1 MDTKARYF
9 IVDPIDGCVLTSTRD
24 HRVAQAVAIGI
35 LDSKVEA
42 LGDHSKFQTA
52 VKWCSANYEKF
63 DTENI
68 KLAAA
73 DLSFLT
79 NDQVS
84 DRYKKSKE
92 LAVARRKF
100 FMFLYMFADSGLNA
114 YFLDTFVNY
123 EAVGVLSKTLSND
136 DMLREYASC
145 ADLPLEEAR
154 KELEIKLES
163 RYYTVLKIQ
172 GHVDYLI
179 NKVNETSSVKEILEY
194 YDITKYRM
202 MGNYI

>member
-9 IVDPIDGCVLTSTRD
+9 VVDPVDGCVLTSTRD

-42 LGDHSKFQTA
+42 LGDHSKLQTA

-63 DTENI
+63 DTEHI
-68 KLAAA
+68 KLST
-73 DLSFLT
+73 DLVFLT

-92 LAVARRKF
+92 LAVARRRF

-114 YFLDTFVNY
+114 YFMDSFVNH
-123 EAVGVLSKTLSND
+123 EAVEVLNKTLSND

-145 ADLPLEEAR
+145 IDLPIEEAR

-179 NKVNETSSVKEILEY
+179 KKVNKTSSVKEILEY

-202 MGNYI
+202 MGNYV

>member
-9 IVDPIDGCVLTSTRD
+9 IVDPVDGCVLTSTRD
-24 HRVAQAVAIGI
+24 YRVAQAVAIGI

-42 LGDHSKFQTA
+42 LGDHSKFQAA
-52 VKWCSANYEKF
+52 VKWCSTNYEKF
-63 DTENI
+63 DTDHI
-68 KLAAA
+68 KFSG
-73 DLSFLT
+73 DLVFLT
-79 NDQVS
+79 GDQVS

-100 FMFLYMFADSGLNA
+100 FMFLYMFADSGLNS
-114 YFLDTFVNY
+114 YFMDTFVNY
-123 EAVGVLSKTLSND
+123 EAVGVLTKTLSDD

-145 ADLPLEEAR
+145 ADLPVEEAR
-154 KELEIKLES
+154 KELEIKLQS

-179 NKVNETSSVKEILEY
+179 KQVNQTSSVKEILEY

-202 MGNYI
+202 MGNYV

>member
-9 IVDPIDGCVLTSTRD
+9 IVDPVDGCVLTSTRD

-42 LGDHSKFQTA
+42 LGDYSKFQAA
-52 VKWCSANYEKF
+52 VKWCSTNYEKF
-63 DTENI
+63 DTEHI
-68 KLAAA
+68 KFSG
-73 DLSFLT
+73 DLVFL
-79 NDQVS
+79 NSDQVS

-123 EAVGVLSKTLSND
+123 EAAGVLSKTLADD

-179 NKVNETSSVKEILEY
+179 KQVNKTSTVKEILEY

-202 MGNYI
+202 MGNYV